1 MIYEIK
7 SKYILKHILN
17 YIEDK
22 NFQLKLFF
30 HSKYFKNKLEINL
43 LSCYKKYLD
52 ELGFDFKRYLYK
64 EEDEYEKDILIKQ
77 FNNFILKYNLDEE
90 KFKKILYE
98 VIKNQND
105 KDEEKY
111 INIDS
116 PLFEI
121 ISKIEYFGKLYT
133 IYISQ
138 KNIDKYK
145 LKDEYIQWS
154 INEEIKILIKNSYYN
169 YL

>member
-1 MIYEIK
+1 MIHEIK

-30 HSKYFKNKLEINL
+30 LSKYFQNKLEINL
-43 LSCYKKYLD
+43 LFCYKKNFY
-52 ELGFDFKRYLYK
+52 ELGFHFERYLYK
-64 EEDEYEKDILIKQ
+64 EEDKYVKDILINE
-77 FNNFILKYNLDEE
+77 FNNFILNNNLDKE
-90 KFKKILYE
+90 KFKKIIYE

-121 ISKIEYFGKLYT
+121 ISKIEDFGKLYT

-138 KNIDKYK
+138 KNMDEYK
-145 LKDEYIQWS
+145 LKDEYIA
-154 INEEIKILIKNSYYN
+154 
-169 YL
+169 